1 MEGMDYEVLMAED
14 FCQWESDV
22 RFHDITHDD
31 MKNGPGLRVVLWVA
45 GCDHHCRECQNPLTW
60 DPDGGAPFTQWEQ
73 AEFYE
78 WLLKPWTQGVTF
90 SGGDPLHPVNREP
103 IGKMAKAIKQRNPDK
118 DIWVYT
124 GYVLQASEKGCRLWD
139 QEGNAFEY
147 PYLEYF
153 DVLIDGRFDADL
165 RREDIKNE
173 RIPKWRGS
181 SNQRIIDVKK
191 TLESGA
197 VVEWEDL
204 TWKSIM

>member
-1 MEGMDYEVLMAED
+1 
-14 FCQWESDV
+14 
-22 RFHDITHDD
+22 
-31 MKNGPGLRVVLWVA
+31 
-45 GCDHHCRECQNPLTW
+45 
-60 DPDGGAPFTQWEQ
+60 
-73 AEFYE
+73 
-78 WLLKPWTQGVTF
+78 
-90 SGGDPLHPVNREP
+90 
-103 IGKMAKAIKQRNPDK
+103 MAKAIKQRNPDK

-153 DVLIDGRFDADL
+153 DVLIDGRFDADQ
-165 RREDIKNE
+165 RREDLRNE